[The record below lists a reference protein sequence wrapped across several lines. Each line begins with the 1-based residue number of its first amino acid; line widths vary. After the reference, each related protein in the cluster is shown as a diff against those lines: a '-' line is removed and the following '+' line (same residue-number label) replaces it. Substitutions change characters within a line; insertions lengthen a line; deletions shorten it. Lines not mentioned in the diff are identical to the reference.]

1 MSESI
6 KEQIIEAVR
15 AKIDG
20 KFYGAED
27 EIISFIEDQDFDE
40 SFEEE
45 CDELDEASDALF
57 EELQSIDRVTPRVN
71 DVGGPRV
78 NFEHSYDKESGAY
91 HFKSY
96 VTFDTGYGGSIM
108 KSIEVDLTDPENL
121 YVTSLETED
130 ECIMDHERFLEHL
143 EELTG
148 ESFEDHWEIESTM
161 NEFEE
166 LDDEENLARLKE
178 AIVTATKDT
187 VRDLGILDLNSDA
200 PEAIVEFTIE
210 IAK

>member
-6 KEQIIEAVR
+6 KSQIIEAVR
-15 AKIDG
+15 SKIDG
-20 KFYGAED
+20 KFYGAE
-27 EIISFIEDQDFDE
+27 EEVISFIEDQDFDE

-45 CDELDEASDALF
+45 CDELDEASDAVF
-57 EELQSIDRVTPRVN
+57 EELQSIDKVTPRVN

-78 NFEHSYDKESGAY
+78 NFKHSYDKESSTY

-96 VTFDTGYGGSIM
+96 VTFDTGYGGSVLT
-108 KSIEVDLTDPENL
+108 SIEIDTSDPEDL

-148 ESFEDHWEIESTM
+148 ESFEDHWEIESM
-161 NEFEE
+161 IEDFEE
-166 LDDEENLARLKE
+166 ADDEENLARLKE
-178 AIVTATKDT
+178 AITIATKDT
-187 VRDLGILDLNSDA
+187 VRDLGVLDLNSDA

-210 IAK
+210 VAK

>member
-1 MSESI
+1 MSEAI

-40 SFEEE
+40 SFDEE
-45 CDELDEASDALF
+45 CDELDEASDAVF

-78 NFEHSYDKESGAY
+78 NFMHSYDKESGAY
-91 HFKSY
+91 HFRSY
-96 VTFDTGYGGSIM
+96 VTFDTGYGGSVL
-108 KSIEVDLTDPENL
+108 KTIEVDLSNPENL

-130 ECIMDHERFLEHL
+130 ECIMDHERFLAHL

-148 ESFEDHWEIESTM
+148 ESFEDHWDIEAM
-161 NEFEE
+161 LNDLEE
-166 LDDEENLARLKE
+166 SDDEENLARLKE
-178 AIVTATKDT
+178 AITIATKDT
-187 VRDLGILDLNSDA
+187 VRDLGVLDLNSDA
-200 PEAIVEFTIE
+200 PDAIVEFTIE
-210 IAK
+210 ITK

>member
-1 MSESI
+1 MSESV
-6 KEQIIEAVR
+6 KNQIIEAVR
-15 AKIDG
+15 SKIDG
-20 KFYGAED
+20 KFYGAEE
-27 EIISFIEDQDFDE
+27 EIISFIEYQDFDE

-78 NFEHSYDKESGAY
+78 NFMHSYDKESGDY
-91 HFKSY
+91 HFRSY
-96 VTFDTGYGGSIM
+96 VTFDTGYSGSVL
-108 KSIEVDLTDPENL
+108 KTIEVDLTDPENL

-130 ECIMDHERFLEHL
+130 ECIMNHERFLEHL

-148 ESFEDHWEIESTM
+148 ESFEDHWMIEEM
-161 NEFEE
+161 IEEFEE
-166 LDDEENLARLKE
+166 SDDEENLARLKE

-200 PEAIVEFTIE
+200 PDAIVEFTIE
-210 IAK
+210 AAK

>member
-1 MSESI
+1 MSEAI

-40 SFEEE
+40 SFDEE

-78 NFEHSYDKESGAY
+78 NFMHSYDKESGAY

-108 KSIEVDLTDPENL
+108 KSIEIDTSDPEDL

-130 ECIMDHERFLEHL
+130 ECIMDHERFLAHL

-148 ESFEDHWEIESTM
+148 ESFEDHWDIEATM

-166 LDDEENLARLKE
+166 SDDEENLARLKE
-178 AIVTATKDT
+178 AITIATKDT
-187 VRDLGILDLNSDA
+187 VRDLGVLDLNSDA
-200 PEAIVEFTIE
+200 PDAIVEFTIE
-210 IAK
+210 ITK

>member
-1 MSESI
+1 MSEAI
-6 KEQIIEAVR
+6 KEQIIDAVR

-45 CDELDEASDALF
+45 CDELDEASGAVF

-78 NFEHSYDKESGAY
+78 NFKHSYDKESGTY

-96 VTFDTGYGGSIM
+96 VTFDAGYGGSVM
-108 KSIEVDLTDPENL
+108 TSIEIDDSDPENL
-121 YVTSLETED
+121 YVTSLEAED

-143 EELTG
+143 EELTSEG
-148 ESFEDHWEIESTM
+148 FEDHWEIEATM
-161 NEFEE
+161 NDFEE
-166 LDDEENLARLKE
+166 ADDEENLARLKE
-178 AIVTATKDT
+178 AIRIATKDT
-187 VRDLGILDLNSDA
+187 IRDLGVLDLKNDA
-200 PEAIVEFTIE
+200 PDAIVEFTIE
-210 IAK
+210 VTE

>member
-1 MSESI
+1 MSEAI
-6 KEQIIEAVR
+6 KEQIIGAVR
-15 AKIDG
+15 AKIDS

-45 CDELDEASDALF
+45 CDELDEASYAVF

-78 NFEHSYDKESGAY
+78 NFKHLYNKESGTY
-91 HFKSY
+91 QFRSY
-96 VTFDTGYGGSIM
+96 VTFDTGYGGSVM
-108 KSIEVDLTDPENL
+108 TSIEIDDSDPESL

-130 ECIMDHERFLEHL
+130 ECIIDHERFLEHL

-148 ESFEDHWEIESTM
+148 EGFEDHWEIETTM

-166 LDDEENLARLKE
+166 SDDEENLARLKE
-178 AIVTATKDT
+178 AIRLATKDT
-187 VRDLGILDLNSDA
+187 IRDLGVLDLKSDA
-200 PEAIVEFTIE
+200 PDAIVEFTIE
-210 IAK
+210 AAG

>member
-1 MSESI
+1 MSESV
-6 KEQIIEAVR
+6 KNQIIEAVR
-15 AKIDG
+15 SKIDG
-20 KFYGAED
+20 KFYGAE
-27 EIISFIEDQDFDE
+27 EEVISFIEYQEFDE

-78 NFEHSYDKESGAY
+78 NFKHTYDKESSTY

-96 VTFDTGYGGSIM
+96 VTFDTGYGGSIL
-108 KSIEVDLTDPENL
+108 KTIEVDLTDPENL

-143 EELTG
+143 EELTD
-148 ESFEDHWEIESTM
+148 EHFEDHWDIEAM
-161 NEFEE
+161 IEDFEE
-166 LDDEENLARLKE
+166 SDDEENLARLKE
-178 AIVTATKDT
+178 AIAIATKGT
-187 VRDLGILDLNSDA
+187 VRDLGVLDLVSDV

-210 IAK
+210 ITE

>member
-1 MSESI
+1 MSEAI

-45 CDELDEASDALF
+45 CDELDEASDAVF

-78 NFEHSYDKESGAY
+78 NFKHSYDKESRTY

-96 VTFDTGYGGSIM
+96 VTFDTGYGGSVM
-108 KSIEVDLTDPENL
+108 TSIEIDDSDPENL

-166 LDDEENLARLKE
+166 SDDEENLARLKE
-178 AIVTATKDT
+178 AIHIATKDT
-187 VRDLGILDLNSDA
+187 IRDLGVLDLKSDA
-200 PEAIVEFTIE
+200 PDAIVEFTIE
-210 IAK
+210 VTE

>member
-1 MSESI
+1 MSEAI

-15 AKIDG
+15 SKIDG

-45 CDELDEASDALF
+45 CDELDEASDAVF

-78 NFEHSYDKESGAY
+78 NFEHAYDKESGAY

-108 KSIEVDLTDPENL
+108 KSIEIDTSDPEDL

-178 AIVTATKDT
+178 AIVIATKDT
-187 VRDLGILDLNSDA
+187 VRDLGVLDLKNDA
-200 PEAIVEFTIE
+200 PDAVVTFTIE
-210 IAK
+210 VTE

>member
-1 MSESI
+1 MSEAI
-6 KEQIIEAVR
+6 KDQIIEAVR

-20 KFYGAED
+20 KFYGTED
-27 EIISFIEDQDFDE
+27 EVISFIEDQDFDE

-45 CDELDEASDALF
+45 CDELDEASDAVF

-78 NFEHSYDKESGAY
+78 NFKHSYDKESGTY

-96 VTFDTGYGGSIM
+96 VTFDTGYGGSVM
-108 KSIEVDLTDPENL
+108 TSIEIDDSDPENL

-148 ESFEDHWEIESTM
+148 ERFEDHWEIEATM

-166 LDDEENLARLKE
+166 SDDEENLARLKE
-178 AIVTATKDT
+178 AIRIATKDT
-187 VRDLGILDLNSDA
+187 IRDLGVLDLKSDA
-200 PEAIVEFTIE
+200 PDAIVEFTIE
-210 IAK
+210 VTE

>member
-1 MSESI
+1 MSEAI

-15 AKIDG
+15 VKIDG

-45 CDELDEASDALF
+45 CDELDEASDAVF

-78 NFEHSYDKESGAY
+78 NFKHSYDKESGTY

-96 VTFDTGYGGSIM
+96 VTFDTGYGGSVM
-108 KSIEVDLTDPENL
+108 TSIEIDDSDPENL

-148 ESFEDHWEIESTM
+148 EGFEDHWEIEATLD
-161 NEFEE
+161 EFEE

-178 AIVTATKDT
+178 AIRIATKDT
-187 VRDLGILDLNSDA
+187 IRDLGVLDLKSDA
-200 PEAIVEFTIE
+200 PDAIVEFTIE
-210 IAK
+210 VTE

>member
-1 MSESI
+1 MSESV
-6 KEQIIEAVR
+6 KNQIIEAVR
-15 AKIDG
+15 SKIDG
-20 KFYGAED
+20 KFYGAE
-27 EIISFIEDQDFDE
+27 EEVISFIEYQEFDE

-78 NFEHSYDKESGAY
+78 NFKHTYDKESSTY

-96 VTFDTGYGGSIM
+96 VTFDTGYGGSIL
-108 KSIEVDLTDPENL
+108 KTIEVDLTDPENL

-130 ECIMDHERFLEHL
+130 HERFLEHL
-143 EELTG
+143 EELTD
-148 ESFEDHWEIESTM
+148 EHFEDHWDIEAM
-161 NEFEE
+161 IEDFEE
-166 LDDEENLARLKE
+166 SDDEENLARLKE
-178 AIVTATKDT
+178 AIAIATKGT
-187 VRDLGILDLNSDA
+187 VRDLGVLDLVSDV

-210 IAK
+210 ITE

>member
-6 KEQIIEAVR
+6 KPQIIEAVR
-15 AKIDG
+15 SKIDG
-20 KFYGAED
+20 KFYGAE
-27 EIISFIEDQDFDE
+27 EEVISFIEDQDFDE

-45 CDELDEASDALF
+45 CDELDEASDAVF
-57 EELQSIDRVTPRVN
+57 EELQSIDKVTPRVN

-78 NFEHSYDKESGAY
+78 NFKHSYDKESSTY

-96 VTFDTGYGGSIM
+96 VTFDTGYGGSVLT
-108 KSIEVDLTDPENL
+108 SIEIDTSDTEDL

-148 ESFEDHWEIESTM
+148 ESFGDHWEIEAAM
-161 NEFEE
+161 NDFEE
-166 LDDEENLARLKE
+166 SDDEENLARLKE
-178 AIVTATKDT
+178 SIVIATKDT
-187 VRDLGILDLNSDA
+187 VRDLGVLDLKSDA
-200 PEAIVEFTIE
+200 PDAIVEFTIE
-210 IAK
+210 VTE